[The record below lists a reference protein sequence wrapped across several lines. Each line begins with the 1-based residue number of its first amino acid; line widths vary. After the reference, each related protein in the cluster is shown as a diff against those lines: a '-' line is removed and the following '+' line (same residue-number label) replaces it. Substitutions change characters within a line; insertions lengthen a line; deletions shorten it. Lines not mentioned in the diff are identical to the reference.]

1 MTSSSAQL
9 CRGCVGGP
17 RLTAAHRKHLGRS
30 SRPEPPSAFDGSA
43 SPSEIRR
50 IGRFAVEFGGMLGMV
65 KVKIWASVG
74 GEVLE
79 VQFDKTANGEGI
91 Q

>member
-1 MTSSSAQL
+1 M
-9 CRGCVGGP
+9 RNP
-17 RLTAAHRKHLGRS
+17 
-30 SRPEPPSAFDGSA
+30 PPSAFDGSA

-65 KVKIWASVG
+65 KVKIWASG
-74 GEVLE
+74 GGDVLE

-91 Q
+91 QQVLAQRILGAASKSG

>member
-1 MTSSSAQL
+1 MEE
-9 CRGCVGGP
+9 G
-17 RLTAAHRKHLGRS
+17 
-30 SRPEPPSAFDGSA
+30 
-43 SPSEIRR
+43 

-65 KVKIWASVG
+65 KVKIWASGG

-91 Q
+91 QQVPAQRILGAASKSG